1 MKLDKM
7 FESKYLKASDI
18 DEIADENTETA
29 VVTIDRVEMAD
40 VAKDEPQKPVMYF
53 RGIEPGMVLNKTN
66 ANTLGG
72 LLGND
77 TDDWIGKAIG
87 LFTTEVDY
95 QGKQVMAIRVRMKL
109 PKVSKKASVAV
120 AEEETKEVPF

>member
-7 FESKYLKASDI
+7 FESKYLRATDI

-29 VVTIDRVEMAD
+29 IVTIDRVEMAD
-40 VAKDEPQKPVMYF
+40 VAKDEPQKPVVYF
-53 RGIEPGMVLNKTN
+53 RGIEPAMVLNKTN
-66 ANTLGG
+66 ATTIAG

-109 PKVSKKASVAV
+109 PKVSKKAPAV
-120 AEEETKEVPF
+120 VTEEETESMPF

>member
-18 DEIADENTETA
+18 DEIADENTESA
-29 VVTIDRVEMAD
+29 IVTIDRVEMAD
-40 VAKDEPQKPVMYF
+40 VAKDEPQKPVVYF
-53 RGIEPGMVLNKTN
+53 RNIEPGMVLNKTN
-66 ANTLGG
+66 ATTIAG

-77 TDDWIGKAIG
+77 TDDWIGRAIS

-109 PKVSKKASVAV
+109 PKVSKKVAAQAV
-120 AEEETKEVPF
+120 EETEEVPF